1 MHNNNELILNKKLLI
16 FLIFAAIVANAVG
29 LLSPILASNDAYSYA
44 VLTKNML
51 ISGDYISL
59 TFGGLDWLDKPHL
72 PFWLT
77 AISFNI
83 FGINPFAYIL
93 PGFIFHLIGA
103 FYTYKLA
110 QKLYGESVAL
120 LSALVYLTTLR
131 LLLSSID
138 VRAEAFLLGSI
149 IPACYYFWLFYKS
162 EAARIKY
169 MLLGAFFAGLALMGK
184 GLFTMIVICS
194 GLVVLWIY
202 KKEYKN
208 MLSIKW
214 IIALLACFVF
224 ALPEFVSLYI
234 QFDMH
239 PEKVV
244 FGSQNVS
251 GISWFFWGSQFG
263 RFFNTG
269 PIVNTNGNIWFFM
282 HTFLWAFLPWTL
294 FLLFGAVADLKA
306 RSTISKSE
314 KENLVFLLGSFLPT
328 FILFSA
334 TKFQLDY
341 YINILLP
348 FCAIL
353 TAHYIVKHSLN
364 VASWA
369 QIAVSLLLIAL
380 ALILS
385 IKMLPPLWIAV
396 VAILSFC
403 AIFFFYLQ
411 RKQELK
417 QKSILFAV
425 SSTLIAIICV
435 TLINSVVYTKYN
447 AGYHM
452 AKFLNQRPHLPVYG
466 YKTYSFSLEMDYAGS
481 HKRIMDIKELANVA
495 KPYYILTDKD
505 YLGEINQ
512 EYKIIGTFGNI
523 IQNRFIISMLNE
535 QKFKENNKTWLLL
548 ELR

>member
-1 MHNNNELILNKKLLI
+1 MHNNKELILNKKLLI
-16 FLIFAAIVANAVG
+16 YLILAAIIANAVG
-29 LLSPILASNDAYSYA
+29 LFSPILASNDAYSYA

-51 ISGDYISL
+51 ISGDYVSL
-59 TFGGLDWLDKPHL
+59 TYGGTDWLDKPHL

-77 AISFNI
+77 AVSFNI

-93 PGFIFHLIGA
+93 PGFIFHLLGA

-110 QKLYGESVAL
+110 QKLYNDSVAL
-120 LSALVYLTTLR
+120 LSALVYLTALR

-149 IPACYYFWLFYKS
+149 MPACYYFWLFYKS
-162 EAARIKY
+162 EAKSVKY

-184 GLFTMIVICS
+184 GLFTMIVVCS
-194 GLVVLWIY
+194 GLVVVWLY

-208 MLSIKW
+208 MLSLRW
-214 IIALLACFVF
+214 IVALLACFAF
-224 ALPEFVSLYI
+224 ATPEFVSLYL

-251 GISWFFWGSQFG
+251 GISWFFWDSQFG

-269 PIVNTNGNIWFFM
+269 PIANHNGNIWFFT

-294 FLLFGAVADLKA
+294 FFLFGAVSDFRA
-306 RSTISKSE
+306 RKSITQNE
-314 KENLVFLLGSFLPT
+314 KESFVFLIGSFLPT
-328 FILFSA
+328 FVLFSA
-334 TKFQLDY
+334 TKFQLDH

-353 TAHYIVKHSLN
+353 TAHYISKYPLKA
-364 VASWA
+364 ASWA
-369 QIAVSLLLIAL
+369 QIGVSILLIL
-380 ALILS
+380 LS
-385 IKMLPPLWIAV
+385 AVLCVKMLPSLAV
-396 VAILSFC
+396 AVIFTLSFC
-403 AIFFFYLQ
+403 GVFFVYLQ
-411 RKQELK
+411 KKQTIKLK
-417 QKSILFAV
+417 SMTLAV
-425 SSTLIAIICV
+425 FSVLIAIICV
-435 TLINSVVYTKYN
+435 TLINSIVYTKYN

-452 AKFLNQRPHLPVYG
+452 AKFLNQKPHLIVYG
-466 YKTYSFSLEMDYAGS
+466 YKTYSFSLEMDYDGM
-481 HKRIMDIKELANVA
+481 HRRIMDANELQNVS
-495 KPYYILTDKD
+495 KPCYILTDEAYIGDIK
-505 YLGEINQ
+505 Q
-512 EYKIIGTFGNI
+512 EYEVIGSFNHI
-523 IQNRFIISMLNE
+523 LQDRFIASMLSE